1 MSSRAVPGGKLMT
14 QKLAGPGVAGGAD
27 TMAVGEHKTGPDLD
41 EKLIEIKE
49 AQLGDLGQGHAIS
62 P

>member
-1 MSSRAVPGGKLMT
+1 MT